1 MPFDPNSNENNRN
14 LQAAGFK
21 AFPTVDARGAA
32 GAEPPPGLTSMV
44 PMKKVPTAAGEQVR
58 GDPNLGG
65 GLKMPRTNSGK

>member
-32 GAEPPPGLTSMV
+32 GAEPPPGL
-44 PMKKVPTAAGEQVR
+44 
-58 GDPNLGG
+58 
-65 GLKMPRTNSGK
+65 KMPRTNSGK